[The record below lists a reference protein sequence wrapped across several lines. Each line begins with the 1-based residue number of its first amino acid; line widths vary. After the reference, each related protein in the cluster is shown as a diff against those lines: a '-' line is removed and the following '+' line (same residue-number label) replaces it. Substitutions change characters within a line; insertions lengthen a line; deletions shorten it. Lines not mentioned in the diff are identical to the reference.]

1 MRQVQKMLLQT
12 LAFRGTELYLGK
24 QGADASPVC
33 ELGQS
38 TPPPAT
44 PGSHQGW
51 GGGRAGRQAP
61 CRVPCSDLSAGR
73 NASLQA
79 KELDSLAVE

>member
-12 LAFRGTELYLGK
+12 LALRGTELYLGK

-44 PGSHQGW
+44 PGSHQDW
-51 GGGRAGRQAP
+51 GGGRA

-73 NASLQA
+73 SASLQA
-79 KELDSLAVE
+79 KELDSLAVK